1 MTLFPGRL
9 RRIFSPKSCSLR
21 ATCQAVRALPLTHF
35 PLMLPGVH
43 PLASFFILWRLKG
56 LGYSNCRV
64 VTTAKGLIVHAH
76 R

>member
-1 MTLFPGRL
+1 MKLFPGRL
-9 RRIFSPKSCSLR
+9 GAVLNLKTCSLR
-21 ATCQAVRALPLTHF
+21 ATWQAMRTIPLAHF

-64 VTTAKGLIVHAH
+64 VTAEKGLVVHAH